1 MIEDEHNKEEGK
13 EGQEEY
19 DGRGDEA
26 EEGDEGGHAGAG
38 EELWVNF
45 YINERGSEGEIVD
58 AWVIV

>member
-1 MIEDEHNKEEGK
+1 MIEDEHNGEEGN

-19 DGRGDEA
+19 DGRGDEV

-45 YINERGSEGEIVD
+45 ILRRGGVKENC
-58 AWVIV
+58 